1 MSAVPSLQDI
11 ARRMYVM
18 ELTLAGEYS
27 RLCYGFILQCQYREI
42 QRENALPGD
51 EVTEEVRERTRW
63 VVQLGTRFAHS
74 MLFRCGAILSAPYVD
89 SRLVGTHVDVRGD
102 EFLRVSRG
110 AIVTLESRPRLPD
123 SDTDSD
129 GSMNSQ
135 RPVSMETV
143 MMARGRVN
151 TPIADRTR
159 SRVFFGVGPE
169 WIDQD
174 GPGGEPFWVG
184 LMEDEDSVY
193 DGLVGI
199 IWGEGWE
206 MDEEAYL
213 YDEDTNDR
221 VLVYDVVI
229 LGSTRVFDC
238 DGWDVL
244 YHHLARWASTG
255 RNGVLYDN
263 DTV

>member
-1 MSAVPSLQDI
+1 M
-11 ARRMYVM
+11 
-18 ELTLAGEYS
+18 
-27 RLCYGFILQCQYREI
+27 
-42 QRENALPGD
+42 
-51 EVTEEVRERTRW
+51 
-63 VVQLGTRFAHS
+63 
-74 MLFRCGAILSAPYVD
+74 
-89 SRLVGTHVDVRGD
+89 
-102 EFLRVSRG
+102 
-110 AIVTLESRPRLPD
+110 
-123 SDTDSD
+123 
-129 GSMNSQ
+129 
-135 RPVSMETV
+135 
-143 MMARGRVN
+143 
-151 TPIADRTR
+151 
-159 SRVFFGVGPE
+159 
-169 WIDQD
+169 
-174 GPGGEPFWVG
+174 VG
-184 LMEDEDSVY
+184 LMGDEDSVY

-255 RNGVLYDN
+255 RNGELYDN

>member
-27 RLCYGFILQCQYREI
+27 RLCYRFILQCQSRAI
-42 QRENALPGD
+42 QRETALPGD

-89 SRLVGTHVDVRGD
+89 YWLVGTHVNVRGD

-129 GSMNSQ
+129 GSVNSQ

-159 SRVFFGVGPE
+159 SRVFFGVGPK